1 MFNKRITSFLTLYDT
16 MNYRLTAEK
25 LFLTQPAITQH
36 IHALEKEYQ
45 CTLFIYDHKQL
56 YRTPQA
62 DQLAIYFRSILH
74 NDKKIKM
81 QLQDVQPLPLRIGA
95 SRTIGEFIIGPLLVN
110 YLQEPKHIISLS
122 VDNTEALLR
131 KIDQQELDFALVEGD
146 FDKQKY
152 HFQKYRCE
160 NFVGLCAKKHPFANQ
175 EIPLANI
182 FDNTI
187 IVREPQSGTR
197 AILEN
202 LLHLNGH
209 SLSNFYRTIET
220 NNFSAICYF
229 IAHDI
234 GISFGYESIAD
245 HHPEL
250 ATFTLKDMPIAH
262 DLHFVHAKNS
272 PDKSLF
278 LQFIKAVDHNITL

>member
-1 MFNKRITSFLTLYDT
+1 M
-16 MNYRLTAEK
+16 
-25 LFLTQPAITQH
+25 
-36 IHALEKEYQ
+36 EKEYQ
-45 CTLFIYDHKQL
+45 CTLFTYDHKQL

-74 NDKKIKM
+74 NDQRIKLK
-81 QLQDVQPLPLRIGA
+81 LQDIQPLPVRIGA
-95 SRTIGEFIIGPLLVN
+95 SRTIGEFIIGPLLVG
-110 YLQEPKHIISLS
+110 YLQDPKHILSLT
-122 VDNTEALLR
+122 VDNTETLLR
-131 KIDQQELDFALVEGD
+131 KIDQQEIDFALVEGD
-146 FDKQKY
+146 FDRQKY
-152 HFQKYRCE
+152 HYQRYRQE
-160 NFVGLCAKKHPFANQ
+160 SFVGLCAKKHPFANQ
-175 EIPLANI
+175 EIPLAKI

-202 LLHLNGH
+202 ILHLNGH
-209 SLSNFYRTIET
+209 SLAHFNLKIET

-234 GISFGYESIAD
+234 GISFGYESIAN

-250 ATFTLKDMPIAH
+250 TAFTLQDLPIAH
-262 DLHFVHAKNS
+262 DLHFVYAKNS

-278 LQFIKAVDHNITL
+278 KQFIKAVDHSIAL

>member
-1 MFNKRITSFLTLYDT
+1 MFNKRITSFLTLYET

-45 CTLFIYDHKQL
+45 CTLFTYDHKQL

-74 NDKKIKM
+74 NDDKIKR
-81 QLQDVQPLPLRIGA
+81 QLHDLQPVPLRIGA
-95 SRTIGEFIIGPLLVN
+95 SRTIGEFIIGPLLVS
-110 YLQEPKHIISLS
+110 YLQDPKHILSLN
-122 VDNTEALLR
+122 VDNTETLLR
-131 KIDQQELDFALVEGD
+131 KIDQQELDFALIEGD
-146 FDKQKY
+146 FNRQKY
-152 HFQKYRCE
+152 HYQKYRRE
-160 NFVGLCAKKHPFANQ
+160 SFVGLCAKKHPFADH
-175 EIPLANI
+175 EIPLSKI

-202 LLHLNGH
+202 LLHLHGH
-209 SLSNFYRTIET
+209 SLANFKRKIET

-234 GISFGYESIAD
+234 GISFGYESIAN

-250 ATFTLKDMPIAH
+250 TTFTLQDMPIAH
-262 DLHFVHAKNS
+262 DLHFVCAKNS

-278 LQFIKAVDHNITL
+278 TQFIKAVDHSIVL